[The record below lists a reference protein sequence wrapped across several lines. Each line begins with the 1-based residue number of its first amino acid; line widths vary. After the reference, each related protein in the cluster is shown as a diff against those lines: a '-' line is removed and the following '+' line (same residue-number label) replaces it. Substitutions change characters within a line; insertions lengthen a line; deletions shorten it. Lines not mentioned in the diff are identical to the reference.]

1 MIFQCKIA
9 TYFNAEAQGRRVRRE
24 SWSSEL
30 ELESEVV
37 GESEDQRP
45 ESRLAPESTFAGP
58 A

>member
-1 MIFQCKIA
+1 MRVVA
-9 TYFNAEAQGRRVRRE
+9 TLGEATEPSGASAEE
-24 SWSSEL
+24 SGVSSQ
-30 ELESEVV
+30 ELESEVG